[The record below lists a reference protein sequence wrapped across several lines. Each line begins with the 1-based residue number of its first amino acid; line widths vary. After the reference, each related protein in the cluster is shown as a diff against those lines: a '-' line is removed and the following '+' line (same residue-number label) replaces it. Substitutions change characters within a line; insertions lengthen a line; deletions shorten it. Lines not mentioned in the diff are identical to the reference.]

1 MSVKTIQYIVD
12 MPYTKE
18 QTLKVAGILFSKL
31 LQTVKALKKKG
42 IEYKADEFAIYP
54 VNAFKLLK
62 LKKIVMSG
70 KDRGINLV
78 DALDES
84 FLAALEKENL
94 KVQRSQNEIK

>member
-1 MSVKTIQYIVD
+1 MVKTVQYIIPMTYD
-12 MPYTKE
+12 KE

-42 IEYKADEFAIYP
+42 IECKADEFAIYP

-70 KDRGINLV
+70 KDKGINLL
-78 DALDES
+78 DALDEM
-84 FLAALEKENL
+84 FLAELEKENL
-94 KVQRSQNEIK
+94 KVQRDQNEMR